1 VTGVGPEREAGSVPE
16 RRAGCLGVIVTFDS
30 RVALERCLA
39 ALTAQTTPPDEVL
52 VVDNASAEPVD
63 DLVAATTN
71 ARLLRLPE
79 NIGPAGGYAA
89 GLTEFL
95 ASGYERAWLVD
106 DDCVPAP
113 DALAAQIEQS
123 DASSVVLATMV
134 DHATREITNTQGW
147 CGVLLPRAIVA
158 EVGVPDAELFWWNED
173 TEYLQWRIPRAG
185 FTVVRNEHARVD
197 VSRSRQR
204 GKPAWKYYYEARNQV
219 YYRLHT
225 QRPRGNGRVRRPL
238 TRRVRWWRATRS
250 VSRLAVRALVRESGH
265 RVTKFTMVIRGT
277 RDGIAGRLG
286 RTVAVDTP
294 DRPIVSPN
302 INPR

>member
-1 VTGVGPEREAGSVPE
+1 MTAATSP
-16 RRAGCLGVIVTFDS
+16 RAGCLGIILTFDS

-39 ALTAQTTPPDEVL
+39 ALAAQTIPPEEVL

-63 DLVAATTN
+63 DLVGAVPN

-79 NIGPAGGYAA
+79 NVGPAGGYAA

-113 DALAAQIEQS
+113 DALAAQLGRS
-123 DASSVVLATMV
+123 DASTVVLATMV
-134 DHATREITNTQGW
+134 NRATREITNTQGW
-147 CGVLLPRAIVA
+147 CGVLIPRAIVA
-158 EVGVPDAELFWWNED
+158 EVGVPDADLFWWNED

-185 FTVVRNEHARVD
+185 FTVVRSEHALVD
-197 VSRSRQR
+197 VSRSRSA

-219 YYRLHT
+219 YYRVHT
-225 QRPRGNGRVRRPL
+225 QRPRGNDHVRRTL

-250 VSRLAVRALVRESGH
+250 VSRLGVRALVRESGH
-265 RVTKFTMVIRGT
+265 RVTKLMMVIRGT

-286 RTVAVDTP
+286 RTVAVDAP
-294 DRPIVSPN
+294 DRPIVTRGLDPS
-302 INPR
+302 